1 MSEHNDTIA
10 CPVDL
15 VTINENQARIT
26 ALFVFILTVTYILT
40 GYWLIIAFLAVDFSL
55 RAANQ
60 GKFSVLGRVSGI
72 TVSLLGIGNKP
83 TDRAPKR
90 FAAAVGLLF
99 TAAITVFHLLEVAF
113 APYIVAD
120 ILAIFAFLEAAF
132 AFCAGCHVYTL
143 VRPLLP
149 AKS

>member
-1 MSEHNDTIA
+1 MSEYNDTVT

-15 VTINENQARIT
+15 ITINENQARIT

-40 GYWLIIAFLAVDFSL
+40 GYWLLIAFLAVDFSL

-72 TVSLLGIGNKP
+72 TVSLLGIGSKP

-90 FAAAVGLLF
+90 FAAVVGLLF
-99 TAAITVFHLLEVAF
+99 TAAITLFHIFGVAF
-113 APYIVAD
+113 VPYILAD
-120 ILAIFAFLEAAF
+120 VLAVFAFLEAAL